1 MNYTIKKI
9 APDFQ
14 EYCDPWV
21 VIDSDGKE
29 VYASQD
35 KQGCEWYIDDMLNR
49 KGHWFGEMI
58 THYFGENHSPLT
70 PGQPNFFPTKTAE
83 RTYKVCVELYE
94 IERSMSRGP
103 TRRAIQNLRWDHYC
117 IYKKELQNYCLEEAA

>member
-9 APDFQ
+9 APDMQ
-14 EYCDPWV
+14 EYTDPWV
-21 VIDSDGKE
+21 VFDANNSI

-35 KQGCEWYIDDMLNR
+35 KQGCVWYIDDMLNR

-58 THYFGENHSPLT
+58 PHYFGENWGPAT
-70 PGQPNFFPTKTAE
+70 PGQPKFFPTKSAE
-83 RTYKVCVELYE
+83 QTYKKCVELYE
-94 IERSMSRGP
+94 IERSMPRGFE
-103 TRRAIQNLRWDHYC
+103 RKAIEDQRWDQYC